1 VRRSVPGQTRSA
13 ALWLDLVQGFLEH
26 LRGLGRSPGTVVKMA
41 GHLERWLGYC
51 RARGPE
57 RPAQTTPSH
66 VARYRAHL
74 EKISSRYGRRL
85 SEVYQVALLD
95 SLRSLLRWGFRTNR
109 LLFDPARDLRLK
121 KPRPQARPFLTV
133 PEVELLLTQPN
144 PRTPE
149 GLRDR
154 AMLEVLYSAGLRAR
168 ECCSLD
174 LDDIDRGNETLRVR
188 RGKGGKDRLLPLG
201 RTLAGVLQSYLER
214 GRPRQARGDLAGPQ
228 ALFLTNRGTRM
239 ATVQLA
245 NRMRKYVRQAGFRP
259 PLPTPHTLRHACAT
273 HLLEN
278 GADLLEIR
286 AFLGHASVVSTQRYT
301 RVFPGELLREYRR
314 THPRENPRQ
323 SGPRAQS
330 DGHAMMESDEHPHH

>member
-1 VRRSVPGQTRSA
+1 MKRPVRGQALRA

-26 LRGLGRSPGTVVKMA
+26 LRGLGRSPGTVVKIA
-41 GHLERWLGYC
+41 GHLDRWLRFC

-66 VARYRAHL
+66 VAQYRVYL
-74 EKISSRYGRRL
+74 ERISSRYGRRL

-109 LLFDPARDLRLK
+109 LLFDPTRDLKLK

-144 PRTPE
+144 PRAPE

-201 RTLAGVLQSYLER
+201 RTLAGVLESYLER
-214 GRPRQARGDLAGPQ
+214 GRPRQARGDLAEPQ
-228 ALFLTNRGTRM
+228 ALFLTNRGGTRM
-239 ATVQLA
+239 APVQLS
-245 NRMRKYVRQAGFRP
+245 NRMRKYARQAGFQP

-314 THPRENPRQ
+314 THPREPGQRAGSSDSRNRPPAEPEVDPR
-323 SGPRAQS
+323 
-330 DGHAMMESDEHPHH
+330 